1 MIERPIQNEMVPALG
16 FGTFEL
22 TGCECRKAVA
32 DALSIGYRHI
42 DTARMYGNEEEVG
55 YGMQDAAI
63 KREDIF
69 LTTKIWYT
77 DLNADNVRRELKT
90 SLRELQT
97 DYVDLLLIHWPNP
110 DIPLKETLEAMMDLQ
125 QQGKARHIG
134 VSNFPT
140 AIVEEAMAIAPI
152 FCNQVEY
159 HPYLGQPK
167 LIDQARANDLLLTA
181 YCPLAKGRVF
191 KDETLED
198 IGRQHGKTPAQVAL
212 RWLVQQ
218 NNVAAIPRSR
228 EHQHRQYNFAIFDFA
243 LSNVEMTRIVQL
255 DNQAR
260 LIDPAF
266 APAWDE

>member
-1 MIERPIQNEMVPALG
+1 MIKRPIQNEMVPALG
-16 FGTFEL
+16 LGTFEL

-63 KREDIF
+63 NREDIF

-140 AIVEEAMAIAPI
+140 HLVQEALTIAPV

-159 HPYLGQPK
+159 HPYLGQQK
-167 LIDQARANDLLLTA
+167 LIDQARANDFLLTA

-191 KDETLED
+191 RDDTLREIAD
-198 IGRQHGKTPAQVAL
+198 KHNKIVGQVAL
-212 RWLVQQ
+212 RWLLQQ
-218 NNVAAIPRSR
+218 EQVAAIPRSSSYDHI
-228 EHQHRQYNFAIFDFA
+228 EQNMAVFDFE
-243 LSNVEMTRIVQL
+243 LSDGDMATINQL